1 MAPARPLADI
11 NVLVTRP
18 LGQADDLV
26 RRIEQAGGRALH
38 FPAVEIVEPADTAA
52 LNAVLRGLASFD
64 WAIFIS
70 PNAVNKTFN
79 LLKAH
84 GEWPRNVQVAS
95 IGKGSATALKHF
107 GIADPLVPS
116 GRFDSEGLL
125 ASPALQELHG
135 KRIVIFRGDGGRE
148 VLGDTLTARGAA
160 VTYAEC
166 YRRLK
171 PRADTGPLLRAWA
184 RGEIHVVTL
193 TSVQGLHNL
202 FDVVGKLGQQ
212 WLIKTPTVVVSERIA
227 DACREL
233 RFKAPVVVADNAS
246 DAAIVAAISSWRA
259 RQNDL

>member
-1 MAPARPLADI
+1 MAAAHPLADLT
-11 NVLVTRP
+11 VLVTRP
-18 LGQADDLV
+18 AEQAGELV
-26 RRIEQAGGRALH
+26 RLIEGAGGRALR
-38 FPAVEIVEPADTAA
+38 FPAVEIAEPDDTAA
-52 LNAVLRGLASFD
+52 LNAVLRDLPRYD

-79 LLKAH
+79 LLKTH
-84 GEWPRNVQVAS
+84 GEWPPRVRVAS

-125 ASPALQELHG
+125 ANPALHDVRG

-148 VLGDTLTARGAA
+148 VLGDGLAARGAE

-166 YRRLK
+166 YRRIK
-171 PRADTGPLLRAWA
+171 PRTDTGPLLRAWA

-233 RFKAPVVVADNAS
+233 RYKAPVIVAENAS
-246 DAAIVAAISSWRA
+246 DPAIVAAISSWRTQ
-259 RQNDL
+259 QNDL

>member
-1 MAPARPLADI
+1 MTPARPLADI

-148 VLGDTLTARGAA
+148 LLGDTLEARGAKIE
-160 VTYAEC
+160 YAEC
-166 YRRLK
+166 YRRVR
-171 PRADTGPLLRAWA
+171 PNADTTPLLRRWA
-184 RGEIHVVTL
+184 RGEIDIVSA
-193 TSVQGLHNL
+193 TSAQGLHNL
-202 FDVVGKLGQQ
+202 YDMLGEAGQP
-212 WLIKTPTVVVSERIA
+212 WLVRTPVVVVSERMREI
-227 DACREL
+227 CREL
-233 RFKAPVVVADNAS
+233 GFKNESRLAAPAS
-246 DAAIVAAISSWRA
+246 DEAILEAIEAWHAA
-259 RQNDL
+259 QKTL